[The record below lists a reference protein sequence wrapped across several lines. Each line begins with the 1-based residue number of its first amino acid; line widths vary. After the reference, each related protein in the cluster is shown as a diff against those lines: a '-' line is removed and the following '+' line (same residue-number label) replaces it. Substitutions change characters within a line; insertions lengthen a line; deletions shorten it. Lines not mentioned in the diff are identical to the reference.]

1 MNVEIAEA
9 QLRDVTA
16 KYGTPVYIAHISGR
30 VRRLVPIETR
40 RDILA
45 TAHTS
50 PGWEGVAREQGRERI
65 MAYVRDPQNVYK
77 DVSVKELAAI
87 GGVSE
92 AIARDV
98 VKSNVRIFKPIE
110 GRRYEIR
117 DPKAD
122 AR

>member
-1 MNVEIAEA
+1 
-9 QLRDVTA
+9 
-16 KYGTPVYIAHISGR
+16 
-30 VRRLVPIETR
+30 
-40 RDILA
+40 
-45 TAHTS
+45 
-50 PGWEGVAREQGRERI
+50 
-65 MAYVRDPQNVYK
+65 
-77 DVSVKELAAI
+77 
-87 GGVSE
+87 VSE